1 MQIMFNPAASLT
13 LGALFLSAC
22 TPPPPPPDYLALC
35 LGQTRVSGNYTIDAA
50 RVRQN
55 GYPAVKVGNDGTA
68 GQAVAVEECIQSRMI
83 AANVAPSKPKA
94 PPTAAGK
101 LPYPDE
107 YTLQPGDAELW
118 PTLTLA
124 QQQRAIEFLKSGS
137 TIRSSLDGDL

>member
-1 MQIMFNPAASLT
+1 MRIMHNPAVPLT
-13 LGALFLSAC
+13 IGALVLSAC

-35 LGQTRVSGNYTIDAA
+35 LGQTRVSGNYTIDETQ
-50 RVRQN
+50 VRQN
-55 GYPAVKVGNDGTA
+55 GYPAVNVGNGGTK
-68 GQAVAVEECIQSRMI
+68 GQAVAVEECIQSRMV
-83 AANVAPSKPKA
+83 ADKVAPNKPKA
-94 PPTAAGK
+94 PPTVAGK

>member
-1 MQIMFNPAASLT
+1 MRIMLNPTASLT
-13 LGALFLSAC
+13 LGALILSAC
-22 TPPPPPPDYLALC
+22 TPPPPKPDYLVLC
-35 LGQTRVSGNYTIDAA
+35 LGQTRVTGNYTIDEV

-55 GYPAVKVGNDGTA
+55 GYPVVKVGNGGTA
-68 GQAVAVEECIQSRMI
+68 GQAVALEECIQSRM
-83 AANVAPSKPKA
+83 AADKVAPNKPKV